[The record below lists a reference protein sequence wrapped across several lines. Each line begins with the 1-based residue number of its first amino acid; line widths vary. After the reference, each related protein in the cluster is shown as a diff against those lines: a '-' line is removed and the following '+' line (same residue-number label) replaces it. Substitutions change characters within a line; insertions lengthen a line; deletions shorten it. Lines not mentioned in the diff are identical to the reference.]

1 MKYKIT
7 IRRLLTEDY
16 EMVLEN
22 DNLMAAFDEARRQV
36 ACRNERSKIGKYSV
50 IKIEELKEETQD
62 GSSDHV
68 SQGELLPEPSNPHSC
83 CG

>member
-7 IRRLLTEDY
+7 IRRLVTEDY

-36 ACRNERSKIGKYSV
+36 ASRNERSKIGKYSV
-50 IKIEELKEETQD
+50 IKIEELKEENNHGT
-62 GSSDHV
+62 SDHV
-68 SQGELLPEPSNPHSC
+68 SEGELCPEPAAPTSC

>member
-7 IRRLLTEDY
+7 IRRLVTEDY

-22 DNLMAAFDEARRQV
+22 ENVMAAFDEARRQV
-36 ACRNERSKIGKYSV
+36 AARNERSKIGKYSV
-50 IKIEELKEETQD
+50 IKIENLKEESN
-62 GSSDHV
+62 GSPDHV
-68 SQGELLPEPSNPHSC
+68 SEGELCPEPPAQTSC